1 MPIIEW
7 NSGFLLGIQE
17 IDKRHK
23 NLVQLLNKTYDE
35 FRGGKNI
42 ELSVLDELIDYSDY
56 IFNFEESMM
65 LDVSYPDRTG
75 HQKEH
80 ESFTDRILEFK
91 KTFKQNKNTQIELLW
106 FLCNWVTHHMRETDA
121 ELGRFIDIQ
130 NINKRMNR

>member
-56 IFNFEESMM
+56 IFNFEESLM